1 MNSGRFILHA
11 DYAAHLEAALTALAG
26 SVPVFLGNP
35 HWSEADL
42 AEACR
47 QIPRGTET
55 VGGNAR
61 AEGMSPCDWPHAWRG
76 RIMIPTGGTGGRIK
90 FAIHDQKTL
99 QAAAHALR
107 DFLVERKLPA
117 KLHCVVLT
125 PPWHVSGLMPA
136 IRAKETGG
144 SYQVLDGRFK
154 ATDTLPEVK
163 LPADGTR
170 VASLVPAQLSRLL
183 THAQGELWLKQF
195 DFVLLGGSSVP
206 PSLLAH
212 IRKLRLPV
220 ALSYGM
226 TETAAAIAVC
236 PPEKLWTED
245 TPRGHSLPGVRLE
258 IHNGRIFVQAPSLCH
273 GYWPASPF
281 SSPYDTGD
289 LGDVDSAGTV
299 RVTGRADRILS
310 TGGEKVDPARVEA
323 VLTAPGLAKAAYV
336 FGLPDETWGRLLVAT
351 VIAPASLETAL
362 RQAAEKLEPAARPR
376 RYLFVDE
383 LPFDARGKID
393 AEKLGGLWA

>member
-1 MNSGRFILHA
+1 MSSARFILHA
-11 DYAAHLEAALTALAG
+11 DYAAYLEAALSAITG

-55 VGGNAR
+55 IGGNAR
-61 AEGMSPCDWPHAWRG
+61 ADGLSPCDWPHAWRG
-76 RIMIPTGGTGGRIK
+76 RIMIPTGGTGGRVK
-90 FAIHDQKTL
+90 FVIHDQKTL
-99 QAAAHALR
+99 RAAALALR
-107 DFLVERKLPA
+107 DFLIERKLPA
-117 KLHCVVLT
+117 TLHCVVLT

-154 ATDTLPEVK
+154 TINALPEVK
-163 LPADGTR
+163 LPTDGTR
-170 VASLVPAQLSRLL
+170 IASLVPAQLSRLL
-183 THAQGELWLKQF
+183 EHAEGERWIKQF
-195 DFVLLGGSSVP
+195 DLVLLGGSSTP
-206 PSLLAH
+206 PSLLGL
-212 IRKLRLPV
+212 IRKLRLPI
-220 ALSYGM
+220 ALTYGM
-226 TETAAAIAVC
+226 TETGAAIALC
-236 PPEKLWTED
+236 PPEKLWNESV
-245 TPRGHSLPGVRLE
+245 PRGDPLPGVRLE
-258 IHNGRIFVQAPSLCH
+258 IRGGRIFVHTPSLCH

-289 LGDVDSAGTV
+289 LGDIDAAGSL

-310 TGGEKVDPARVEA
+310 TGGEKVDPSRVEA
-323 VLTAPGLAKAAYV
+323 VLTSHGLAKAAYV
-336 FGLPDETWGRLLVAT
+336 FGLPDETWGSLLVAT
-351 VIAPASLETAL
+351 VVAPPSLEAAL
-362 RQAAEKLEPAARPR
+362 RLAAEKLEPAARPR

>member
-1 MNSGRFILHA
+1 MKSALFILHA
-11 DYAAHLEAALTALAG
+11 DYAAHLEATLSALAE

-47 QIPRGTET
+47 QIPRGTE
-55 VGGNAR
+55 VIGGSVHAC
-61 AEGMSPCDWPHAWRG
+61 GLQPCDWPQAWRG

-99 QAAAHALR
+99 QAAAFALR
-107 DFLVERKLPA
+107 DFLVKRKLPST
-117 KLHCVVLT
+117 LHCVVLT

-154 ATDTLPEVK
+154 ATNALPEVK
-163 LPADGTR
+163 LPTGGTR
-170 VASLVPAQLSRLL
+170 VASLVPAQLSRLID
-183 THAQGELWLKQF
+183 HAQGERWLKQF
-195 DFVLLGGSSVP
+195 DLILLGGSSVP
-206 PSLLAH
+206 PSLLSL
-212 IRKLRLPV
+212 IRKRQLSV

-226 TETAAAIAVC
+226 TETGAAIALC
-236 PPEKLWTED
+236 PPEKLWIED
-245 TPRGHSLPGVRLE
+245 VPRGYPLPGVRLE
-258 IHNGRIFVQAPSLCH
+258 IRDGRIFVHTPSLCH

-281 SSPYDTGD
+281 ASPYDTGD
-289 LGDVDSAGTV
+289 LGDIDTAGTV
-299 RVTGRADRILS
+299 RITGRADRILS
-310 TGGEKVDPARVEA
+310 TGGEKVDPSRVEA

-336 FGLPDETWGRLLVAT
+336 FGLPDETWGQLLVAT
-351 VIAPASLETAL
+351 VIAPASLEKAL

-393 AEKLGGLWA
+393 SEKLGGLWA

>member
-1 MNSGRFILHA
+1 MNSARFILHA
-11 DYAAHLEAALTALAG
+11 DYAAYLEATLSAIAG

-47 QIPRGTET
+47 QIPRCTET
-55 VGGNAR
+55 IGGNAR
-61 AEGMSPCDWPHAWRG
+61 TDGLSPCDWPHAWRG

-99 QAAAHALR
+99 RAAALALR
-107 DFLVERKLPA
+107 DFLIERKLPA
-117 KLHCVVLT
+117 TLHCVVLT

-136 IRAKETGG
+136 IRAIETGG

-154 ATDTLPEVK
+154 TINALPEVK
-163 LPADGTR
+163 LPTDGTR
-170 VASLVPAQLSRLL
+170 IASLVPAQLSRLL
-183 THAQGELWLKQF
+183 EHAEGERWIKQF
-195 DFVLLGGSSVP
+195 DLVLLGGSSVP
-206 PSLLAH
+206 LSLLGI
-212 IRKLRLPV
+212 IRKLRLPI
-220 ALSYGM
+220 ALTYGM
-226 TETAAAIAVC
+226 TETGAAIALC
-236 PPEKLWTED
+236 PPEKLWNESI
-245 TPRGHSLPGVRLE
+245 PRGHLLPGVRLE
-258 IHNGRIFVQAPSLCH
+258 IRGGRIFVHTPSLCH

-289 LGDVDSAGTV
+289 LGDIDAAGSV

-310 TGGEKVDPARVEA
+310 TGGEKVDPSRVEA
-323 VLTAPGLAKAAYV
+323 ALTAPGLAKAAYV
-336 FGLPDETWGRLLVAT
+336 FGLPDETWGSLLVAT
-351 VIAPASLETAL
+351 VIAPASLEAAL

>member
-1 MNSGRFILHA
+1 MKSARFILHS
-11 DYAAHLEAALTALAG
+11 DYAAHLEATLSGLAE
-26 SVPVFLGNP
+26 SVPVFVGNP
-35 HWSEADL
+35 HWAAEDL

-55 VGGNAR
+55 IGGNAR
-61 AEGMSPCDWPHAWRG
+61 CDGLSPCDWPHAWRG

-99 QAAAHALR
+99 RAAALSLR
-107 DFLVERKLPA
+107 DFLLERKLPST
-117 KLHCVVLT
+117 LHCVVLT

-136 IRAKETGG
+136 IRARETGG

-154 ATDTLPEVK
+154 VGDALPEVK
-163 LPADGTR
+163 LPTDGTR
-170 VASLVPAQLSRLL
+170 IASLVPAQLSRLL
-183 THAQGELWLKQF
+183 AHAEGEHWLKQF

-226 TETAAAIAVC
+226 TETGAAIALC
-236 PPEKLWTED
+236 PPEKLWD
-245 TPRGHSLPGVRLE
+245 DDIPRGYPLPGVRLE
-258 IHNGRIFVQAPSLCH
+258 IRDGHIFVHTPSLCH

-289 LGDVDSAGTV
+289 LGDIDAVGAV
-299 RVTGRADRILS
+299 RVTGRVDRILS

-336 FGLPDETWGRLLVAT
+336 FGLPDETWGRLLVAA
-351 VIAPASLETAL
+351 VIAPASLEEAL
-362 RQAAEKLEPAARPR
+362 RLAAEKLEPAARPR